1 MDAVRRDLIGG
12 PTLGRV
18 SGPAPPSRVYVWQA
32 PVRLYH
38 WTNLLSI
45 VVLCTTGYLIGS
57 PPAIA
62 IGREPSF
69 SYWFGTVRFLH
80 FTAGFTFFAAFLV
93 RVYWGL
99 VGNEYSRWSNALP
112 LSAEARANQWRDMVR
127 VFRVELLQLKGE
139 RVEPLGHNAL
149 ATWTYITA
157 FVMSLFQIATGF
169 ALYAAMGPAWARP
182 VFGWIVPVMGGDMAV
197 RFWHH
202 AAMWFFIVF
211 AMIHVYLVYYNDT
224 VGARGV
230 LSSMLSGWKF
240 TAREHNES
248 RP

>member
-12 PTLGRV
+12 PALGRV

-38 WTNLLSI
+38 WMNLLSI
-45 VVLCTTGYLIGS
+45 LVLCATGYLIGT

-80 FTAGFTFFAAFLV
+80 FAAGFVFFANFFV
-93 RVYWGL
+93 RIYWGL
-99 VGNEYSRWSNALP
+99 VGNEYSRWRDTLP
-112 LSAEARANQWRDMVR
+112 FSAERCANQWRDVVR
-127 VFRVELLQLKGE
+127 VVKVDVLQLKGE
-139 RVEPLGHNAL
+139 RTEPLGHNAL
-149 ATWTYITA
+149 ALWTYVTS
-157 FVMSLFQIATGF
+157 FVMTLFQIATGF
-169 ALYAAMGPAWARP
+169 ALYAAMGPAWIRP
-182 VFGWIVPVMGGDMAV
+182 AFGWIVPVMGGDMAV

-211 AMIHVYLVYYNDT
+211 AMIHVYLVYYHDT
-224 VGARGV
+224 VGTRGV

-240 TAREHNES
+240 TVREDNES
-248 RP
+248 RS